1 MPGRHVVVA
10 MIEPPLPF
18 GNAAARWFYVLL
30 RGLVGRGH
38 RVTALAA
45 CSKPREIDEAR
56 ALFPAPDYD
65 LRLHPFPPP
74 GGVASKLRTLRR
86 PYSYM
91 FGAEFR
97 RDLASAL
104 ADGYDV
110 LHLEQLWSGWVGL
123 DHARKSVVN
132 VHYLTRIDLA
142 DAPAPTVMD
151 RVRRRS
157 LFAAEARLLRAYP
170 TITTLSP
177 RLTDSVAAINPRARV
192 ATVPLG
198 IDASLYPFGT
208 DPAPRPPTLGLIG
221 SFDWRPSY
229 AAAERLFTRLW
240 PAIREHVPDARL
252 LVVGRRA
259 RASLAAFLGTPGLEV
274 AEDVPDT
281 VPYFRAIDAL
291 LYAPPSGSGMKVK
304 ILEAFALGTPVV
316 TNAEGV
322 EGLPASDGV
331 QAGIA
336 EDDAGLV
343 ERAVALLRNPALRE
357 VRRRAARALLE
368 SHCGPG
374 PTLDAV
380 EDVHA
385 RIVAGARS

>member
-1 MPGRHVVVA
+1 MA

-30 RGLVGRGH
+30 RGLVARGH
-38 RVTALAA
+38 RVTAFAA
-45 CSKPREIDEAR
+45 CSRPREVEEAR
-56 ALFPAPDYD
+56 DLFPAPDYD
-65 LRLHPFPPP
+65 LRPYPFPT
-74 GGVASKLRTLRR
+74 GGAGSKWRTIRR

-91 FGAEFR
+91 FGPELR
-97 RDLASAL
+97 RDLAAEL
-104 ADGYDV
+104 ARGFDV
-110 LHLEQLWSGWVGL
+110 LHLEQLWSGWLGL
-123 DHARKSVVN
+123 GHAGRAVVN
-132 VHYLTRIDLA
+132 VHYLARIDLDGA
-142 DAPAPTVMD
+142 AGPGPIGRLRHRLMLGAE
-151 RVRRRS
+151 RRLIRS
-157 LFAAEARLLRAYP
+157 YP

-177 RLTDSVAAINPRARV
+177 RLTGAVAAINPRARV

-229 AAAERLFTRLW
+229 DAAVRLFTRLW
-240 PAIREHVPDARL
+240 PEVRRQIPDARL

-259 RASLAAFLGTPGLEV
+259 RSALAGFADTPGLEI

-281 VPYFRAIDAL
+281 FPYFRAIDAL
-291 LYAPPSGSGMKVK
+291 LYAPPRGSGMKVK
-304 ILEAFALGTPVV
+304 VLESFALGTPVV

-322 EGLPASDGV
+322 EGLPALDGV
-331 QAGIA
+331 HAGVA

-343 ERAVALLRNPALRE
+343 ARAVDLLRSPALRDA
-357 VRRRAARALLE
+357 RRLAARALLE

-374 PTLDAV
+374 PTVDAV
-380 EDVHA
+380 EAVHA
-385 RIVAGARS
+385 SLAGGRR